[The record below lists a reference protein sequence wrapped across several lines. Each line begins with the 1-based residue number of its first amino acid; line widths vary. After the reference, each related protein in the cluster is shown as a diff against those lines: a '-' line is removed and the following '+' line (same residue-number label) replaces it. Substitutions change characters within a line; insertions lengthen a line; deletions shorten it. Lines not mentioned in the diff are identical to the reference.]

1 MIFLEH
7 IRAAASHDDTHR
19 ITLEYT
25 HGDVLHSCCNAFK
38 SDLVI
43 TYEIMGRKA
52 GVDDVDE
59 KWFGND

>member
-25 HGDVLHSCCNAFK
+25 HVDVLHTCCNAFK

-43 TYEIMGRKA
+43 TSEIMGRKA
-52 GVDDVDE
+52 SVDDVDE

>member
-19 ITLEYT
+19 IALEYT
-25 HGDVLHSCCNAFK
+25 RVDVLHTCCDAFK

-43 TYEIMGRKA
+43 TSEIMGRKA
-52 GVDDVDE
+52 SVDD
-59 KWFGND
+59 ND